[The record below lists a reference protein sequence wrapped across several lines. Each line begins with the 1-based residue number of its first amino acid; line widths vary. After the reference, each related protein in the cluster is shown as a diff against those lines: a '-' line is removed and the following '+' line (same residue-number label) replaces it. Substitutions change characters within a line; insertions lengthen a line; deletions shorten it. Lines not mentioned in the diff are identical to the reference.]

1 MVCYQLYRT
10 STQVDWA
17 KNITIPTRFSR
28 ETTNAIDSGRI
39 TRKARDEIVNSL
51 STLVLVHTMHP
62 TSDDYNVLCS
72 RLVKKHAVLKDH
84 IGSGY
89 VSFYLAYLSRY

>member
-1 MVCYQLYRT
+1 MCLYCLVRI
-10 STQVDWA
+10 STPVDWA
-17 KNITIPTRFSR
+17 RKITIPTRFSR
-28 ETTNAIDSGRI
+28 ETTAALDSGRI

-62 TSDDYNVLCS
+62 TSDDYNVVCS
-72 RLVKKHAVLKDH
+72 RLVKKHLILKDH

-89 VSFYLAYLSRY
+89 VSMQLNI

>member
-1 MVCYQLYRT
+1 M
-10 STQVDWA
+10 
-17 KNITIPTRFSR
+17 
-28 ETTNAIDSGRI
+28 
-39 TRKARDEIVNSL
+39 NSL

-62 TSDDYNVLCS
+62 TSDDYNILCS

-89 VSFYLAYLSRY
+89 VSFICSTFELILIYL